1 MLLERS
7 SCSSGGGGLGATAV
21 ELRRCWRRQDWQI
34 FGGGLGKILGCVA
47 IRRTAFLL
55 LDISRTG

>member
-7 SCSSGGGGLGATAV
+7 SCPSGGGLGATAV

-34 FGGGLGKILGCVA
+34 LGHDLGKILGRVA
-47 IRRTAFLL
+47 IRRTALLL

>member
-7 SCSSGGGGLGATAV
+7 SCSLGGGLGATAV

-34 FGGGLGKILGCVA
+34 FGDDLGKILGLVA
-47 IRRTAFLL
+47 IRRAALLL
-55 LDISRTG
+55 LDILRTG